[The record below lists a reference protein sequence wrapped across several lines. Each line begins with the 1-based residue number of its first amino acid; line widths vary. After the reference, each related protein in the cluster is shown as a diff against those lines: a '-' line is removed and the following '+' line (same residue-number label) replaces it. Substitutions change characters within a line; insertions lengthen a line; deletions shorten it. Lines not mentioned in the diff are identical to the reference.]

1 MKNKIWSVI
10 EAVVCRIFR
19 KISEHA
25 GEDFA
30 DKYLVSFLQFLRFGI
45 VGLSNTAVSY
55 ILYVIFLFVFLRSG
69 IFPTNRYLVAQGIAF
84 VMSVVWSFYWNN
96 RIVFTL
102 QDGEKRS
109 ILKTFVKTLVSYSFT
124 GLILN
129 SALLI
134 LWVRILHISEFVAPI
149 INLLVSVPLNF
160 LINKFWAFK

>member
-10 EAVVCRIFR
+10 EAVVYRIFR
-19 KISEHA
+19 KVSEHA

-30 DKYLVSFLQFLRFGI
+30 DKYLVSFLH
-45 VGLSNTAVSY
+45 
-55 ILYVIFLFVFLRSG
+55 
-69 IFPTNRYLVAQGIAF
+69 
-84 VMSVVWSFYWNN
+84 WNN

-109 ILKTFVKTLVSYSFT
+109 ILKTFVKTFVSYSFT

>member
-1 MKNKIWSVI
+1 M
-10 EAVVCRIFR
+10 
-19 KISEHA
+19 
-25 GEDFA
+25 
-30 DKYLVSFLQFLRFGI
+30 
-45 VGLSNTAVSY
+45 SNTAVSY

-69 IFPTNRYLVAQGIAF
+69 IFPTSRYLVAQGIAF
-84 VMSVVWSFYWNN
+84 VISVVWSFYWNN

-109 ILKTFVKTLVSYSFT
+109 ILKTFVKTFVSYSFT

>member
-1 MKNKIWSVI
+1 M
-10 EAVVCRIFR
+10 R
-19 KISEHA
+19 
-25 GEDFA
+25 
-30 DKYLVSFLQFLRFGI
+30 
-45 VGLSNTAVSY
+45 T
-55 ILYVIFLFVFLRSG
+55 G
-69 IFPTNRYLVAQGIAF
+69 IFPTSRYLVAQGLAF
-84 VMSVVWSFYWNN
+84 VSSVVCSFYWNN

-109 ILKTFVKTLVSYSFT
+109 ILKTFVKTFVSYSFT